1 MKPSFALNLSLDGI
15 GLLHRRADGWA
26 RLGEVS
32 LEVDDLQGALTGLRR
47 AALSAEP
54 RGLTSKL
61 IIPASQ
67 ILYTEVRAPGPRT
80 AQRRSQIAAALEG
93 MTPYPVED
101 LIFDWSGNGETV
113 QVAIVARETLAEA
126 EAFAESHGFC
136 PISFVALPE
145 PGQFG
150 GEPWFGLTANAAQHL
165 PEGARVDRDQD
176 PVRVVEQVSLEE
188 FLAATEEPVVEPA
201 PEPIAEEALPEVS
214 AAPPSEPEPPAESPA
229 PEPEGADDEEAL
241 TDLELALNAPFVPD
255 LPPAEEASP
264 QELSLAEEPLEPAV
278 PDTPQAE
285 LEPQES
291 PEQPQ
296 EPEAP
301 VPAFSSRRTP
311 ELAARADDAG
321 VTPRLGGAA
330 RLHPMPPRTMPP
342 EQKAKL
348 MQSGSAG
355 VTAPGLAL
363 PETDL
368 RSAAETLKRA
378 AKAGLDK
385 AARGTAKL
393 GDSAG
398 KALVKSLKP
407 KLDDEPATA
416 PEEAEPAASP
426 FGTFQPALTGGKPR
440 HFGLKL
446 TAGLVLFLGIV
457 ALWSSFLG
465 DDTPPAEVAA
475 LETQAPAPAS
485 EITAPAAQP
494 APEPAATETAAPPP
508 ATEQAAAEPAPAVP
522 QPAEPTRSSPEI
534 VPAPN
539 LSLSSISTADPAL
552 RDTTATATLPPAE
565 SLTDSQP
572 VMPPPPPPFEQLA
585 RLTPEGDIQPTP
597 QGVVMP
603 GDFTLYAGKPPRQPG
618 PRPEAIAAAALVAA
632 AAPAAPTE
640 AEEPAP
646 YADPALAGLRPK
658 PRPAAIEAAA
668 QAAAQEAAPE
678 PAPEASAPET
688 DDGAA
693 LTPEQSTRLALLA
706 NAKPKARPASIAS
719 AFATASA
726 AEEAAAAEAARA
738 AEAQTAAL
746 ASATARAVSVSR
758 RPPAKPRNFTT
769 SVENALAAA
778 IAAEPAPA
786 ATQVAAAPAR
796 QTAIE
801 PPPEELDEPEPV
813 SVAPK
818 LPTSASVA
826 KQATLKNAIDLKEI
840 NLIGVYGS
848 SSNRRALVRLSS
860 GKYVK
865 VSVGDRLDGGKVTAI
880 GAGQLTYKKGSRNY
894 TLTLLKGS

>member
-32 LEVDDLQGALTGLRR
+32 LEVEDLQDALTGLRR
-47 AALSAEP
+47 AALLAEP

-61 IIPASQ
+61 VIPASQ

-188 FLAATEEPVVEPA
+188 FLAATEEPIVEPA
-201 PEPIAEEALPEVS
+201 PEPIDEDAAPEVPVALS
-214 AAPPSEPEPPAESPA
+214 SEPEAPAA
-229 PEPEGADDEEAL
+229 PLAEPEDTDDEEAL

-255 LPPAEEASP
+255 LPPAEEAP
-264 QELSLAEEPLEPAV
+264 QELSLAEAPEEPSV
-278 PDTPQAE
+278 PDITLEEPEPQEGPEPQAE
-285 LEPQES
+285 LEQPEEPQ
-291 PEQPQ
+291 
-296 EPEAP
+296 AP

-311 ELAARADDAG
+311 ELAARADDLG

-348 MQSGSAG
+348 MQSGTAG
-355 VTAPGLAL
+355 VTSPGLAL

-368 RSAAETLKRA
+368 RGAAETLKRA

-398 KALVKSLKP
+398 KALAKSLKP
-407 KLDDEPATA
+407 KQDDEPAAA
-416 PEEAEPAASP
+416 PAEAEPAASP
-426 FGTFQPALTGGKPR
+426 FGTFQPAPIGGKPK
-440 HFGLKL
+440 HFGLML
-446 TAGLVLFLGIV
+446 TAGLVLFLAIV

-465 DDTPPAEVAA
+465 EDAPPVEVASQ
-475 LETQAPAPAS
+475 ETQAPAPEPAV
-485 EITAPAAQP
+485 TAPVAQA
-494 APEPAATETAAPPP
+494 APEAAEP
-508 ATEQAAAEPAPAVP
+508 ATEQATAEPAPAVP
-522 QPAEPTRSSPEI
+522 QPAEPSQSSPEL

-539 LSLSSISTADPAL
+539 LSLSAISTADPAL
-552 RDTTATATLPPAE
+552 RDTAATATLPPAE
-565 SLTDSQP
+565 SLADSQP
-572 VMPPPPPPFEQLA
+572 VMPPPPPPFDQLA

-603 GDFTLYAGKPPRQPG
+603 GGFTLYAGKPPQLPA
-618 PRPEAIAAAALVAA
+618 PRPESVTAAALAA
-632 AAPAAPTE
+632 AGAPQTPTV

-658 PRPAAIEAAA
+658 ARPASVEAAA
-668 QAAAQEAAPE
+668 QKAASE
-678 PAPEASAPET
+678 PAPEATTPPT

-693 LTPEQSTRLALLA
+693 LTPEQRSRLALLEGS
-706 NAKPKARPASIAS
+706 KPKARPASITS
-719 AFATASA
+719 AFETARA

-746 ASATARAVSVSR
+746 ASASDRAISVSR
-758 RPPAKPRNFTT
+758 RPPAKPRNFTA

-786 ATQVAAAPAR
+786 PAPAVQVAAAPAR

-826 KQATLKNAIDLKEI
+826 KQATLKDVINLKEI

-848 SSNRRALVRLSS
+848 SVNRRALVRLSN
-860 GKYVK
+860 GKFVK

-880 GAGQLTYKKGSRNY
+880 GSGQLTYQKGSRNY